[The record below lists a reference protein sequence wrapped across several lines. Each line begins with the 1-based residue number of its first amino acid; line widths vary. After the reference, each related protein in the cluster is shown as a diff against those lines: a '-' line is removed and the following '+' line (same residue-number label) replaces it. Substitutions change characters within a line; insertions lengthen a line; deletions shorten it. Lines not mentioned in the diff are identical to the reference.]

1 MVPMSL
7 DKPFFFAPARHHWR
21 DGNESWLKGND
32 VAIRAAG
39 LLKRAGHDFRIVFV
53 EWGQELALSKALI
66 EAEDLRDRV
75 VWLKPL
81 SRPSLWKLYAQAV
94 AIIDQFRA
102 AAFGGVAL
110 EAMALGRRLITR
122 FDEAAGAAFFRAPP
136 PIFNCTTAGE
146 VYDAMRAILGDP
158 HDVHGTGATARD
170 WMANEHSVERQM
182 RQQFQTYSAMLDESM
197 PASG

>member
-1 MVPMSL
+1 EALAYRKDGQYMLPVSL

-53 EWGQELALSKALI
+53 EWGQELELSKALI
-66 EAEDLRDRV
+66 KEEDLRDRV

-81 SRPSLWKLYAQAV
+81 SRPSVWKLYTHAV
-94 AIIDQFRA
+94 ATIDQFRA

-122 FDEAAGAAFFRAPP
+122 FDETAGAAFFRTPP

-146 VYDAMRAILGDP
+146 VYEAMRAILADP
-158 HDVHGTGATARD
+158 HDVRGA
-170 WMANEHSVERQM
+170 
-182 RQQFQTYSAMLDESM
+182 
-197 PASG
+197 G